1 MWLKV
6 PGCTSGSMFFKQNV
20 VYLVDQE
27 LPGLRSRHPVIKN
40 LVAET
45 ARLKS
50 LHKDLRDDIKMVFDY
65 VSI

>member
-1 MWLKV
+1 
-6 PGCTSGSMFFKQNV
+6 MFFKQNV